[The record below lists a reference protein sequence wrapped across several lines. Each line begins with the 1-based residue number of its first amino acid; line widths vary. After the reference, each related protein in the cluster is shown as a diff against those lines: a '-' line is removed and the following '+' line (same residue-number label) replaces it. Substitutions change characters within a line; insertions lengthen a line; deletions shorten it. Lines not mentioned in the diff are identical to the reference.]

1 MGAGKLRLAAQEG
14 DVDYGSVMVGQI
26 AGMIR
31 EIQSVE
37 AVMQDLVSGIP
48 GVMEHLQQATRFKA

>member
-1 MGAGKLRLAAQEG
+1 M
-14 DVDYGSVMVGQI
+14 MVGQI

-31 EIQSVE
+31 EVQSVE